1 MEDTVWIGAVYENG
15 FSVMINLEV
24 IFFQFSAAEGAC
36 KQLLV
41 NQSSLSGG
49 FARIVRAV
57 FQFFKIA
64 VTPPSR
70 LYSSFSDALSLRL
83 AMTKAIRPR

>member
-1 MEDTVWIGAVYENG
+1 
-15 FSVMINLEV
+15 MINLEV

-57 FQFFKIA
+57 FQFFKIVGRHATADPETNTDRFCSVFGRSFFPDHFSGDNHLCNA
-64 VTPPSR
+64 V
-70 LYSSFSDALSLRL
+70 ALLCRQ
-83 AMTKAIRPR
+83 